1 MTLEEVLS
9 DADSKMEDEDFKDE
23 QERIKLDRLDV
34 SDEEKRFMWLWN
46 TYVRRK
52 SEFADE
58 HVPLACEEFVKL
70 HAKELILPKFICQ
83 WIAFTITLWN
93 YGLICSKTM
102 DKCSIILQN
111 TREEEEE
118 AAAAAKEGTRKS
130 KKKHPTLKLMLMATI
145 VIVCHRIITGL
156 LYRWFIYVFGLLV

>member
-9 DADSKMEDEDFKDE
+9 DADSKIEDEDLKDE

-34 SDEEKRFMWLWN
+34 SDEEKRFMWLCN

-52 SEFADE
+52 SEFTDE

-83 WIAFTITLWN
+83 WIEFTITLWN
-93 YGLICSKTM
+93 YGLICAKTM

-111 TREEEEE
+111 AREEEEE
-118 AAAAAKEGTRKS
+118 AAAAAKEEPSAEAAEAAASTSMGTIRRH
-130 KKKHPTLKLMLMATI
+130 KKKQEAASNSKANANGNDCDC
-145 VIVCHRIITGL
+145 VS
-156 LYRWFIYVFGLLV
+156 